1 MAGIVSRGRVLKL
14 DAPQIMGILNVT
26 PDSFSDGGRYA
37 HIDAA
42 IAHAERMIAEG
53 ATLIDVGGESTRPG
67 AEPVGV
73 QQELQRILPVIE
85 ALQGMNAWISV
96 DTSHPEV
103 MAQVARYDIH
113 LINDVRGFT
122 RPQALEIVAESGL
135 ALCIMHMQGEPSS
148 MQLNPRYQRVLDD
161 VYYFL
166 AKRIQAVSEFH
177 IPLNRLLI
185 DPGFGFGKHLED
197 NLTLLARLDRFRSLG
212 VPLLAGLSRKSMIG
226 ALTGGSGVHERLYGS
241 LAAAVIAALKGAK
254 VLRVHDV
261 KPTVD
266 ALTVAQAVREVQD

>member
-14 DAPQIMGILNVT
+14 DAPQVMGILNVT

-42 IAHAERMIAEG
+42 IAQAERMIAEG

-67 AEPVGV
+67 AEPVDA

-85 ALQGMNAWISV
+85 ALQNMDTWISV

-103 MAQVARYDIH
+103 MTQVARYDIH
-113 LINDVRGFT
+113 VINDVRGFT
-122 RPQALEIVAESGL
+122 RPEALNIAAESGL

-166 AKRIQAVSEFH
+166 AKRIQAASELN
-177 IPLNRLLI
+177 IPLNQLLI
-185 DPGFGFGKHLED
+185 DPGFGFGKHLDD
-197 NLTLLARLDRFRSLG
+197 NLTLLAGLDRFRSLG

-226 ALTGGSGVHERLYGS
+226 ALTGESDVNERLYGS

-266 ALTVAQAVREVQD
+266 ALTLAHAVRQVED